1 MISKKVKHKHIIIIQ
16 KGPVITM
23 NKTMRTRLVA
33 MLLAAVMAVGLAA
46 CGSQSAGSPGAPGI
60 ADTGELPEVN
70 ALPGI
75 PRGNGDTS
83 SGSGIPR
90 GNKNKLDPETVLKQY
105 GEIETVTKSIKS
117 PSKPDT
123 KNTKMDNGYGTV
135 DWSTAANGYITF
147 TAKGQT
153 RVFILQGPDDT
164 QALFDVNKGD
174 MIKIALVDGTGKYQY
189 AIANITNGGKSY
201 RVQYKNSFTVK
212 SIDAE
217 LAPYLVSTPYGDYEN
232 APNATAKAKE
242 LWDSKKTQLENI
254 EAIAEWVGDLKYDKA
269 LKQGTVGV
277 YIAPD
282 SVIENGG
289 GVCNEMTKL
298 LSAML
303 RSQGVPAYVQTG
315 HNARGNNHGWV
326 MAWVELSTSVK
337 DGVTSSKGAW
347 VLIEAVQGDIQLK
360 GSAERNYSIPEDL
373 NYAN

>member
-1 MISKKVKHKHIIIIQ
+1 
-16 KGPVITM
+16 M
-23 NKTMRTRLVA
+23 NKTIRTKLIA

-75 PRGNGDTS
+75 PRGNGDNGGTS
-83 SGSGIPR
+83 SGYGIPR
-90 GNKNKLDPETVLKQY
+90 GNRDKSEAKLSGY
-105 GEIETVTKSIKS
+105 GEVKTLVKSVKS
-117 PSKPDT
+117 PTKPDT

-153 RVFILQGPDDT
+153 RVFVLQGPDDT
-164 QALFDVNKGD
+164 QALFEVAKGD
-174 MIKIALVDGTGKYQY
+174 MIKVALVDGAGKYQY
-189 AIANITNGGKSY
+189 AIANNTNGGKSY
-201 RVQYKNSFTVK
+201 RIQYKNSFTVQ

-217 LAPYLVSTPYGDYEN
+217 LAPHLVSTPWGDYEN
-232 APNATAKAKE
+232 APNATAKAEE

-254 EAIAEWVGDLKYDKA
+254 EAIADWVDDLKYDKS
-269 LKQGTVGV
+269 LRQGAIDV
-277 YIAPD
+277 YVAPD

-289 GVCNEMTKL
+289 GVCNEMSKL

-315 HNARGNNHGWV
+315 HDAGGNNHGWV
-326 MAWVELSTSVK
+326 MAWVELSASVK
-337 DGVTSSKGAW
+337 DGITSSKGAW
-347 VLIEAVQGDIQLK
+347 ILIEAVQGDIQLK

>member
-1 MISKKVKHKHIIIIQ
+1 
-16 KGPVITM
+16 M
-23 NKTMRTRLVA
+23 NKTIRTKLIA
-33 MLLAAVMAVGLAA
+33 MLLAAVMAIGLAA

-75 PRGNGDTS
+75 PRGNGGTS
-83 SGSGIPR
+83 SGIPR
-90 GNKNKLDPETVLKQY
+90 GNKNKPDPETTLKQY
-105 GEIETVTKSIKS
+105 GEIETLTKSVKT

-153 RVFILQGPDDT
+153 RVFVLQGPDDT
-164 QALFDVNKGD
+164 QALFEVAKGD
-174 MIKIALVDGTGKYQY
+174 MIKVALVNGTGKYQY

-201 RVQYKNSFTVK
+201 RVQYKNSFTVQ

-232 APNATAKAKE
+232 APNATAKAEE

-254 EAIAEWVGDLKYDKA
+254 EAIADWVGDLKYDKS
-269 LKQGTVGV
+269 LKQGTADV
-277 YIAPD
+277 YVAPD

-289 GVCNEMTKL
+289 GVCNEMSKL
-298 LSAML
+298 LTAML
-303 RSQGVPAYVQTG
+303 RSQGVPAYFQGG
-315 HNARGNNHGWV
+315 HDARGNNHAWT
-326 MAWVELSTSVK
+326 MAWVELSASVK

-347 VLIEAVQGDIQLK
+347 ILIEATSGDVK
-360 GSAERNYSIPEDL
+360 SAVMAKRNYSIPEDL
-373 NYAN
+373 DYAN

>member
-1 MISKKVKHKHIIIIQ
+1 
-16 KGPVITM
+16 M
-23 NKTMRTRLVA
+23 NKTIRTKLIA

-75 PRGNGDTS
+75 PRGNGDNEGTS
-83 SGSGIPR
+83 SGYGIPR
-90 GNKNKLDPETVLKQY
+90 GNKNKLDPETTLKQY
-105 GEIETVTKSIKS
+105 GEIETLVKSIKS

-123 KNTKMDNGYGTV
+123 KNTKMDNSYGTV

-153 RVFILQGPDDT
+153 RCFILQGPNDKQVSCHVAKDET
-164 QALFDVNKGD
+164 VQ
-174 MIKIALVDGTGKYQY
+174 IALVDGTGKYQY
-189 AIANITNGGKSY
+189 AIANITNNGKNY

-217 LAPYLVSTPYGDYEN
+217 LAPYLISTPWGDYKN
-232 APNATAKAKE
+232 APNAAAKAKE

-254 EAIAEWVGDLKYDKA
+254 KAIAEWVGDLKYDEA
-269 LKQGTVGV
+269 LAQGSIGV

-298 LSAML
+298 LTAML
-303 RSQGVPAYVQTG
+303 RSQGVPAYVQVG
-315 HNARGNNHGWV
+315 HNAGGNNHGWV

-337 DGVTSSKGAW
+337 NGVTSSKGAW
-347 VLIEAVQGDIQLK
+347 VLIEATSGQIPTK
-360 GSAERNYSIPEDL
+360 PNAERNYSIPEDL
-373 NYAN
+373 DYVN

>member
-1 MISKKVKHKHIIIIQ
+1 
-16 KGPVITM
+16 
-23 NKTMRTRLVA
+23 
-33 MLLAAVMAVGLAA
+33 MLFR
-46 CGSQSAGSPGAPGI
+46 S
-60 ADTGELPEVN
+60 
-70 ALPGI
+70 
-75 PRGNGDTS
+75 
-83 SGSGIPR
+83 
-90 GNKNKLDPETVLKQY
+90 
-105 GEIETVTKSIKS
+105 EIETVTKSIKL

-153 RVFILQGPDDT
+153 RVFVLQGPDDT
-164 QALFDVNKGD
+164 QALFEVAKGNT
-174 MIKIALVDGTGKYQY
+174 IKVALVNGTGKYQY
-189 AIANITNGGKSY
+189 AIANNTNGGKSY
-201 RVQYKNSFTVK
+201 RVQYKNSFTVQ

-232 APNATAKAKE
+232 APDATAKAEE

-254 EAIAEWVGDLKYDKA
+254 EAIADWVGDLKYDKS
-269 LKQGTVGV
+269 LKQGPLGV
-277 YIAPD
+277 YVAPD

-347 VLIEAVQGDIQLK
+347 ILIEAVQGDIQLK

>member
-1 MISKKVKHKHIIIIQ
+1 
-16 KGPVITM
+16 M

-33 MLLAAVMAVGLAA
+33 MLLVAVMAVGLAA
-46 CGSQSAGSPGAPGI
+46 CGSQNAGSPGAPGI

-90 GNKNKLDPETVLKQY
+90 GNKNKSEAELSAY
-105 GEIETVTKSIKS
+105 GEIETLTKSIKS
-117 PSKPDT
+117 PTKPDT

-153 RVFILQGPDDT
+153 RVFVLQGPDDT
-164 QALFDVNKGD
+164 QALLQALFEVNKGD
-174 MIKIALVDGTGKYQY
+174 MIKVALVDGTGKYQY
-189 AIANITNGGKSY
+189 AIANNTNGGKSY
-201 RVQYKNSFTVK
+201 RVQYKNSFTVQ

-232 APNATAKAKE
+232 APDATAKAEE
-242 LWDSKKTQLENI
+242 LWDSKKTQLDNI
-254 EAIAEWVGDLKYDKA
+254 EAIAEWVNDLKYDKS
-269 LKQGTVGV
+269 LKQGTLNAYVN
-277 YIAPD
+277 PD
-282 SVIENGG
+282 SVIEIGG
-289 GVCNEMTKL
+289 GVCNEMTRL

-315 HNARGNNHGWV
+315 HNARGNNHSWV

-347 VLIEAVQGDIQLK
+347 VLIESVQGDIQLK

>member
-1 MISKKVKHKHIIIIQ
+1 
-16 KGPVITM
+16 M
-23 NKTMRTRLVA
+23 NKTIRTKLIA

-46 CGSQSAGSPGAPGI
+46 CGSQSAGSPGAGAPGI

-75 PRGNGDTS
+75 PRGNGDNGGTS
-83 SGSGIPR
+83 SGYGIPR

-105 GEIETVTKSIKS
+105 GEIETLVKSIKS

-123 KNTKMDNGYGTV
+123 KNTKMDNSYGTI

-164 QALFDVNKGD
+164 QAMFEVAKGD
-174 MIKIALVDGTGKYQY
+174 MIKVALVNGAGKYQY

-201 RVQYKNSFTVK
+201 RIQYKNSFTVQ

-232 APNATAKAKE
+232 APDATAKAEE
-242 LWDSKKTQLENI
+242 LWDNSKTQLENI
-254 EAIAEWVGDLKYDKA
+254 EAIAEWVGDLKYDKT
-269 LKQGTVGV
+269 LKQGTVDV
-277 YIAPD
+277 YVAPD

-289 GVCNEMTKL
+289 GVCNEMSKL
-298 LSAML
+298 LTAML
-303 RSQGVPAYVQTG
+303 RSQDVPAYFQGG
-315 HNARGNNHGWV
+315 HNARGTNHAWV

-337 DGVTSSKGAW
+337 NGVTSSKGAW
-347 VLIEAVQGDIQLK
+347 ILIEATSGDIQLK
-360 GSAERNYSIPEDL
+360 GSAERNYIIPDDGD
-373 NYAN
+373 YAN

>member
-1 MISKKVKHKHIIIIQ
+1 MISKKVKHKQIIIIQ

-23 NKTMRTRLVA
+23 NKTIRTKLIA

-46 CGSQSAGSPGAPGI
+46 CGGQNAVSTGANAPGI

-75 PRGNGDTS
+75 PRGNGGTS
-83 SGSGIPR
+83 SGYGIPR

-105 GEIETVTKSIKS
+105 GEIETVTKSVKS

-123 KNTKMDNGYGTV
+123 KNTKMDNSYGTV

-147 TAKGQT
+147 TAKGQK
-153 RVFILQGPDDT
+153 RCFILQGPNDKQVICT
-164 QALFDVNKGD
+164 VKKGETV
-174 MIKIALVDGTGKYQY
+174 KIALVDGTGKYQY
-189 AIANITNGGKSY
+189 AICNLTDNDTAYLI
-201 RVQYKNSFTVK
+201 QYKNSFTVK

-217 LAPYLVSTPYGDYEN
+217 LAPYLVSTPWGDYEN
-232 APNATAKAKE
+232 APDATAKAEE

-254 EAIAEWVGDLKYDKA
+254 EAIAEWVGDLKYDKT
-269 LKQGTVGV
+269 LRQGTLNAYVN
-277 YIAPD
+277 PD

-289 GVCNEMTKL
+289 GVCNEMTRL

-347 VLIEAVQGDIQLK
+347 VLIESVQGDIQLK
-360 GSAERNYSIPEDL
+360 GSAERNYS
-373 NYAN
+373 YS

>member
-1 MISKKVKHKHIIIIQ
+1 
-16 KGPVITM
+16 M
-23 NKTMRTRLVA
+23 NKTIRTKLIA

-60 ADTGELPEVN
+60 TDTGELPEVN

-83 SGSGIPR
+83 SGYGIPR
-90 GNKNKLDPETVLKQY
+90 GNRDKSEAKLSGY
-105 GEIETVTKSIKS
+105 GEVKTLVKSVKS
-117 PSKPDT
+117 PTKPDT

-147 TAKGQT
+147 TAKGQK
-153 RVFILQGPDDT
+153 RCFILQGPNDKQVICT
-164 QALFDVNKGD
+164 VKKGETV
-174 MIKIALVDGTGKYQY
+174 KIALVDGTGKYQY
-189 AIANITNGGKSY
+189 AICNLTDNDTAYLI
-201 RVQYKNSFTVK
+201 QYKNSFTVQ

-217 LAPYLVSTPYGDYEN
+217 LAPHLVSTPWGDYEN
-232 APNATAKAKE
+232 APDATAKAEE

-254 EAIAEWVGDLKYDKA
+254 EAIADWVGDLKYDKS
-269 LKQGTVGV
+269 LRQGAIDV
-277 YIAPD
+277 YVAPD

-289 GVCNEMTKL
+289 GVCNEMSKL

-315 HNARGNNHGWV
+315 HNAGGNNHSWV

-337 DGVTSSKGAW
+337 NGVTSSKGAW
-347 VLIEAVQGDIQLK
+347 VLIEATSGDIK
-360 GSAERNYSIPEDL
+360 SAVMAKRNYSIPEDL
-373 NYAN
+373 DYAN

>member
-1 MISKKVKHKHIIIIQ
+1 
-16 KGPVITM
+16 M
-23 NKTMRTRLVA
+23 NKTIRTKLIA

-60 ADTGELPEVN
+60 ANTGELPGVN

-75 PRGNGDTS
+75 PRGNGDNGNTS
-83 SGSGIPR
+83 SGYGIPR
-90 GNKNKLDPETVLKQY
+90 GNRDKSEAKLSGY
-105 GEIETVTKSIKS
+105 GEIETLVKSVKS
-117 PSKPDT
+117 PTKPDT
-123 KNTKMDNGYGTV
+123 KNTKMNNSYGTV

-153 RVFILQGPDDT
+153 RVFVLQSPNGKQTLCSAANGDT
-164 QALFDVNKGD
+164 
-174 MIKIALVDGTGKYQY
+174 IKIALVGGAGKYQY
-189 AIANITNGGKSY
+189 AIANNTNGGKSY

-217 LAPYLVSTPYGDYEN
+217 LAPYLVSTPWGDYEN
-232 APNATAKAKE
+232 APDATAKAEE

-254 EAIAEWVGDLKYDKA
+254 EAIAEWVGDLKYDKT
-269 LKQGTVGV
+269 LKQGTVDV
-277 YIAPD
+277 YVAPD

-289 GVCNEMTKL
+289 GVCNEMSKL

-315 HNARGNNHGWV
+315 HDAGGNNHGWV
-326 MAWVELSTSVK
+326 MAWVELSASVK

-347 VLIEAVQGDIQLK
+347 VLIDATSGDIK
-360 GSAERNYSIPEDL
+360 SAVMAKRNYSIPEDL
-373 NYAN
+373 NCAG

>member
-1 MISKKVKHKHIIIIQ
+1 
-16 KGPVITM
+16 M
-23 NKTMRTRLVA
+23 NKTIRTKLIA

-46 CGSQSAGSPGAPGI
+46 CSSQSAGSPGAGAPGI

-75 PRGNGDTS
+75 PRGGRDKS
-83 SGSGIPR
+83 EAKLSG
-90 GNKNKLDPETVLKQY
+90 Y
-105 GEIETVTKSIKS
+105 GEIETLTKSVKS
-117 PSKPDT
+117 PTKPDT

-164 QALFDVNKGD
+164 QALFEVAKGD
-174 MIKIALVDGTGKYQY
+174 IIKIALVNGTGKYQY

-201 RVQYKNSFTVK
+201 RIQYKNSFTVQ

-232 APNATAKAKE
+232 APDATAKAEE
-242 LWDSKKTQLENI
+242 LWDNSKTQLENI
-254 EAIAEWVGDLKYDKA
+254 EAIADWVGDLKYDKS
-269 LKQGTVGV
+269 LKQGTIDIYV
-277 YIAPD
+277 APD

-289 GVCNEMTKL
+289 GVCNEMSKL

-315 HNARGNNHGWV
+315 HSASGNNHAWT

-337 DGVTSSKGAW
+337 NGVTSSKGAW
-347 VLIEAVQGDIQLK
+347 VLIEATSGQIPTK
-360 GSAERNYSIPEDL
+360 PNAERNYSIPEDL
-373 NYAN
+373 DYVN

>member
-1 MISKKVKHKHIIIIQ
+1 MISKKVKHKQIIIIQ

-75 PRGNGDTS
+75 PRGNRNKS
-83 SGSGIPR
+83 EAELSG
-90 GNKNKLDPETVLKQY
+90 Y
-105 GEIETVTKSIKS
+105 GEFETLTKSVKS
-117 PSKPDT
+117 PTKPDT
-123 KNTKMDNGYGTV
+123 KNTKMDNSYGTV
-135 DWSTAANGYITF
+135 DWSTAASGYITF

-153 RVFILQGPDDT
+153 RVFVLQGPDDT
-164 QALFDVNKGD
+164 QALFEVAKGNT
-174 MIKIALVDGTGKYQY
+174 IKIALVDGAGKYQY
-189 AIANITNGGKSY
+189 AIANNTNGGKSY
-201 RVQYKNSFTVK
+201 RVQYKNSFAVQ

-217 LAPYLVSTPYGDYEN
+217 LVPYLVSTPYGDYEN
-232 APNATAKAKE
+232 APDATAKAEE

-254 EAIAEWVGDLKYDKA
+254 KAIADWVGDLKYDKS
-269 LKQGTVGV
+269 LKQGPLGV
-277 YIAPD
+277 YVAPD

-289 GVCNEMTKL
+289 GVCNEMSKL

-315 HNARGNNHGWV
+315 HDAGGNNHGWV
-326 MAWVELSTSVK
+326 MAWVELGTSVK
-337 DGVTSSKGAW
+337 DGVTSSKGTW
-347 VLIEAVQGDIQLK
+347 VLIEATSGDIE
-360 GSAERNYSIPEDL
+360 SAVMAKRNYSIPEDL

>member
-1 MISKKVKHKHIIIIQ
+1 
-16 KGPVITM
+16 M

-33 MLLAAVMAVGLAA
+33 MLLAAVMAIGLAA
-46 CGSQSAGSPGAPGI
+46 CGGQNAVSTGANAPGI

-75 PRGNGDTS
+75 PRGNGGTS
-83 SGSGIPR
+83 SGIPR

-174 MIKIALVDGTGKYQY
+174 MIKIALVNGAGKYQY

-201 RVQYKNSFTVK
+201 RVQYKNSFTVQ

-232 APNATAKAKE
+232 APDATAKAEE

-254 EAIAEWVGDLKYDKA
+254 EAIAEWVSDLKYDKS
-269 LKQGTVGV
+269 LKQGTIGV

-303 RSQGVPAYVQTG
+303 RSQGVPTYVQTG
-315 HNARGNNHGWV
+315 HNARGKNHGWV

-347 VLIEAVQGDIQLK
+347 VLIESVQGDIQLK

>member
-1 MISKKVKHKHIIIIQ
+1 
-16 KGPVITM
+16 M
-23 NKTMRTRLVA
+23 NKTIRTKLIA

-46 CGSQSAGSPGAPGI
+46 CGSQSAGSPGTPGI

-75 PRGNGDTS
+75 PRGNGDNGGTS
-83 SGSGIPR
+83 SGYGIPR
-90 GNKNKLDPETVLKQY
+90 GNKNKLDPEAKLKQY
-105 GEIETVTKSIKS
+105 GEIETLVKSIKS

-153 RVFILQGPDDT
+153 RVFVLQGPDDT
-164 QALFDVNKGD
+164 QALFEVAKGD
-174 MIKIALVDGTGKYQY
+174 MIKVALVDGAGKYQY
-189 AIANITNGGKSY
+189 AIANNTNGGKSY
-201 RVQYKNSFTVK
+201 RIQYKNSFTVQ

-232 APNATAKAKE
+232 APNATAKAEE

-254 EAIAEWVGDLKYDKA
+254 EAIADWVGDLKYDKS
-269 LKQGTVGV
+269 LKQGTIDV
-277 YIAPD
+277 YVAPD

-289 GVCNEMTKL
+289 GVCNEMSKL

-303 RSQGVPAYVQTG
+303 RSQGVPAYVQAG
-315 HNARGNNHGWV
+315 HSASGNNHGWV
-326 MAWVELSTSVK
+326 MAWVELSASVK
-337 DGVTSSKGAW
+337 DGITSSKGAW
-347 VLIEAVQGDIQLK
+347 ILIEAVQGDIQLK

>member
-1 MISKKVKHKHIIIIQ
+1 
-16 KGPVITM
+16 M
-23 NKTMRTRLVA
+23 NKTIRTKLIA

-75 PRGNGDTS
+75 PRGNGDNEGTS
-83 SGSGIPR
+83 SGYGIPR
-90 GNKNKLDPETVLKQY
+90 GNRDKSEAKLSGY
-105 GEIETVTKSIKS
+105 GEIETLTKSVKS
-117 PSKPDT
+117 PTKPDT

-135 DWSTAANGYITF
+135 DWSTATNGYITF

-153 RVFILQGPDDT
+153 RVFVLQGPDDT
-164 QALFDVNKGD
+164 QALFRVNKGD
-174 MIKIALVDGTGKYQY
+174 MIKVALVDGTGKYQY
-189 AIANITNGGKSY
+189 AIANNTNGGKSY
-201 RVQYKNSFTVK
+201 RVQYKNSFTVQ

-232 APNATAKAKE
+232 APNATAKAEE
-242 LWDSKKTQLENI
+242 LWDSEKTQLENI
-254 EAIAEWVGDLKYDKA
+254 EAIAEWVDSLKYDKS
-269 LKQGTVGV
+269 LRQGAIDV
-277 YIAPD
+277 YVAPD

-289 GVCNEMTKL
+289 GVCNEMSKL

-303 RSQGVPAYVQTG
+303 RSQGVPTYVQTG
-315 HNARGNNHGWV
+315 HNASGSNHGWV
-326 MAWVELSTSVK
+326 MAWVELSASVK

-347 VLIEAVQGDIQLK
+347 VLIEATSGQIPTK
-360 GSAERNYSIPEDL
+360 PMAKRNYSIPEDL

>member
-1 MISKKVKHKHIIIIQ
+1 
-16 KGPVITM
+16 M
-23 NKTMRTRLVA
+23 NKTIRTKLIA

-46 CGSQSAGSPGAPGI
+46 CGSQSAGSPGAGAPGI

-75 PRGNGDTS
+75 PRGNGDNGGTS
-83 SGSGIPR
+83 SGYGIPR
-90 GNKNKLDPETVLKQY
+90 GNKNKLDPETVLKRY
-105 GEIETVTKSIKS
+105 GEIETLVKSVKS
-117 PSKPDT
+117 PTKPDT

-153 RVFILQGPDDT
+153 RMFVLQGPDDT
-164 QALFDVNKGD
+164 QALFEVAKGD
-174 MIKIALVDGTGKYQY
+174 MIKAALVDGTGKYQY

-201 RVQYKNSFTVK
+201 RIQYKNSFTVQ

-217 LAPYLVSTPYGDYEN
+217 LAPYLVSTPWGDYEN
-232 APNATAKAKE
+232 APDATAKAEE

-254 EAIAEWVGDLKYDKA
+254 EAIAEWVGDLKYDKT
-269 LKQGTVGV
+269 LKQGTVDV
-277 YIAPD
+277 YVAPD

-289 GVCNEMTKL
+289 GVCNEMSKL

-315 HNARGNNHGWV
+315 HNAGGNNHGWV

-347 VLIEAVQGDIQLK
+347 VLIESVQGDIQLK

>member
-1 MISKKVKHKHIIIIQ
+1 
-16 KGPVITM
+16 M

-33 MLLAAVMAVGLAA
+33 MLLVAVMAVGLAA
-46 CGSQSAGSPGAPGI
+46 CGSQNAGSPGAPGI

-75 PRGNGDTS
+75 PRGNGGTS
-83 SGSGIPR
+83 SGYGIPR
-90 GNKNKLDPETVLKQY
+90 GNRDKSEAELSGY
-105 GEIETVTKSIKS
+105 GEIKTLTKSVKS

-135 DWSTAANGYITF
+135 DWSTAASGYITF

-153 RVFILQGPDDT
+153 RGFILQGPNGKQTLCSAAKD
-164 QALFDVNKGD
+164 D
-174 MIKIALVDGTGKYQY
+174 MIKIALVDGAGKYQY
-189 AIANITNGGKSY
+189 AIANHTNGGKSY
-201 RVQYKNSFTVK
+201 RVQYKNSFTVQ

-232 APNATAKAKE
+232 APDATAKAEE

-254 EAIAEWVGDLKYDKA
+254 EAIADWVGDLKYDKS
-269 LKQGTVGV
+269 LKQGTLNAYVN
-277 YIAPD
+277 PD
-282 SVIENGG
+282 SVIEIGG
-289 GVCNEMTKL
+289 GVCNEMTRL

-373 NYAN
+373 NCAG